1 MKRINTSGRLSGQRG
16 GNVVHRLDL
25 RSSTVRRKQRRGP
38 ARLHEEPSGAAVGRI
53 EEARPVNPTETV
65 QGTARMSDVGDS
77 QARHQ
82 IQLLERRLR
91 KMTLLLEQQGQ
102 EISSGRGLEDHGVA
116 SEFREVQGLDSADAQ
131 AEHKKTLMESIFRE
145 NVKLRERVTS
155 SSSPAR

>member
-1 MKRINTSGRLSGQRG
+1 MKRINSSGRLSGQRG

-38 ARLHEEPSGAAVGRI
+38 ARLQGDPSGAAVGRR
-53 EEARPVNPTETV
+53 EDARPVDSTDTV
-65 QGTARMSDVGDS
+65 QRTVVGADAGDP

-91 KMTLLLEQQGQ
+91 KMMLLLEQQEQ
-102 EISSGRGLEDHGVA
+102 EIPSGRGLEDHGVA
-116 SEFREVQGLDSADAQ
+116 SEFREVQGLDTADAQ

-155 SSSPAR
+155 GFSPAR